1 MFKRID
7 HIGVVVEDLDRAA
20 AFLERLG
27 LELERAQDVPER
39 NVRIAF
45 YQCGDGR
52 IELIEP
58 TSDESRRNR
67 LGEGNRARIEHIG
80 LEVGDISRAMEA
92 IRGLGVDLTSEQPI
106 PVGPNLN
113 AWTRPET
120 SEGVQYQLVE
130 RDSAGK
136 PSQRP

>member
-7 HIGVVVEDLDRAA
+7 HIGVVVDDIDEAK
-20 AFLERLG
+20 AFLESLG
-27 LELERAQDVPER
+27 MRLERAQDVPER

-58 TSDESRRNR
+58 TTEESRRRR
-67 LGEGNRARIEHIG
+67 LGDGNQARIEHIG
-80 LEVGDISRAMEA
+80 VEVDDVPRIIKAVQ
-92 IRGLGVDLTSEQPI
+92 GLGVEFTTTEPV

-120 SEGVQYQLVE
+120 SDGMQFQLVQ
-130 RDSAGK
+130 RDAV
-136 PSQRP
+136 

>member
-7 HIGVVVEDLDRAA
+7 HIGVIVDDIDEARSL
-20 AFLERLG
+20 LESLG
-27 LELERAQDVPER
+27 MRLERAQEVPER

-58 TSDESRRNR
+58 TSEEGRRRR
-67 LGEGNRARIEHIG
+67 LGDGNQARIEHIG
-80 LEVGDISRAMEA
+80 VEVDDVPQIMEA
-92 IRGLGVDLTSEQPI
+92 VRALGIGLTTSEPV

-113 AWTRPET
+113 AWTQPET
-120 SEGVQYQLVE
+120 SDGIQFQLVQ
-130 RDSAGK
+130 RDAV
-136 PSQRP
+136 

>member
-7 HIGVVVEDLDRAA
+7 HIGVVVDDIDDAR
-20 AFLERLG
+20 AFLESLG
-27 LELERAQDVPER
+27 MRLERAQDVPER

-45 YQCGDGR
+45 YRCGDGR

-58 TSDESRRNR
+58 TTEEARRRR
-67 LGEGNRARIEHIG
+67 LGDGNQARLEHIG
-80 LEVGDISRAMEA
+80 VEVDDVPRIIEA
-92 IRGLGVDLTSEQPI
+92 VQGLGVAFTTSEPV

-120 SEGVQYQLVE
+120 SDGIQFQLVQ
-130 RDSAGK
+130 RDAV
-136 PSQRP
+136 

>member
-7 HIGVVVEDLDRAA
+7 HIGVIVDDITEAR
-20 AFLERLG
+20 AFLESLG
-27 LELERAQDVPER
+27 MRLERAQDVPER

-45 YQCGDGR
+45 YHCGDGR

-58 TSDESRRNR
+58 TTEEARAAR
-67 LGEGNRARIEHIG
+67 LGEGNQARIEHIG
-80 LEVGDISRAMEA
+80 VEVDDVPEIMRAVQA
-92 IRGLGVDLTSEQPI
+92 LGVALTTDAPV

-120 SEGVQYQLVE
+120 SRGVQFQLVQ
-130 RDSAGK
+130 RDAV
-136 PSQRP
+136 

>member
-7 HIGVVVEDLDRAA
+7 HIGVVVDDIAEART
-20 AFLERLG
+20 FLESLG
-27 LELERAQDVPER
+27 MRLERAQDVPER

-58 TSDESRRNR
+58 TTEESRRRR
-67 LGEGNRARIEHIG
+67 LGDGNQARIEHIG
-80 LEVGDISRAMEA
+80 VEVDDVPRIIQAV
-92 IRGLGVDLTSEQPI
+92 RGLGVEFTTAGPV

-120 SEGVQYQLVE
+120 SDGIQFQLVQ
-130 RDSAGK
+130 RDAV
-136 PSQRP
+136 

>member
-7 HIGVVVEDLDRAA
+7 HIGVVVDDIDEAR
-20 AFLERLG
+20 AFLESLG
-27 LELERAQDVPER
+27 MRLERAQEVPER
-39 NVRIAF
+39 NVKIAF

-58 TSDESRRNR
+58 TNQESRRRR
-67 LGEGNRARIEHIG
+67 LGEGNQARIEHIG
-80 LEVGDISRAMEA
+80 VEVDDVPRIIKAVQ
-92 IRGLGVDLTSEQPI
+92 GLGVDFTTTEPV

-120 SEGVQYQLVE
+120 SDGIQFQLVQ
-130 RDSAGK
+130 RDAV
-136 PSQRP
+136 